1 MSEETNDQMS
11 LIGGM
16 SGTGKSTSLRDIP
29 EQEKWFYLNTE
40 AGKRLPFKNNYQTFR
55 IEDPYQVHEAFEH
68 FTDDPDILGGI
79 VDGIT
84 FMMDMFETIYIYNNS
99 NTQKAW
105 ADYQQFFK
113 RLMQDKVVKFGK
125 PVLMTAHPVSVQ
137 REFALDRRG
146 RAREGCPEEQRYRE
160 LLLDRG
166 LGEEAHAQELEGYE
180 SDLLTITED
189 DELLGYKHVFQTR
202 PTKQTIGER
211 VRSRL
216 SECSP
221 RRKPS
226 WTTTLSSCCSV
237 STSSTP
243 DPAGIAPP
251 PNQKRGPQCVGQ
263 QSHHG

>member
-1 MSEETNDQMS
+1 MSEETNDQMA

-16 SGTGKSTSLRDIP
+16 SGTGKSASLRDIP

-68 FTDDPDILGGI
+68 FTDDPNILGGI
-79 VDGIT
+79 VDSIT

-113 RLMQDKVVKFGK
+113 QLMQDKVVKFGK
-125 PVLMTAHPVSVQ
+125 PVLMTAHTLAAYNESSLSTDVAVPVKG
-137 REFALDRRG
+137 ALKNNG
-146 RAREGCPEEQRYRE
+146 IESYFSTVVSAKK
-160 LLLDRG
+160 LTLK
-166 LGEEAHAQELEGYE
+166 ELEGYE
-180 SDLLTITED
+180 NDLLTITED

-211 VRSRL
+211 IRSPLGMFSAKETFIDNNAQLLLQRL
-216 SECSP
+216 HEFY
-221 RRKPS
+221 
-226 WTTTLSSCCSV
+226 
-237 STSSTP
+237 
-243 DPAGIAPP
+243 A
-251 PNQKRGPQCVGQ
+251 
-263 QSHHG
+263 